1 MIEAAYPQTGL
12 PVWTEDEAGPFPT
25 APYPGQHGRPAG
37 EPVRFPH
44 EYLRAGTAKQLTLFH
59 PASGVVHSKGVT
71 STANAILHP
80 WLEAELAAI
89 LADLPE
95 PMVRAPE
102 ENRRCWAHEQAGL
115 IAPLSLPEDPPPLRL
130 LLVLDN
136 LTGQYTAAF
145 QRILKRRALDGQQPT
160 SPEEII
166 QWLEAAAR
174 GWNREPTPFVWGGKR
189 HERRMRT
196 PARRH
201 PLGGSAAQTEQALP
215 RRKAA

>member
-1 MIEAAYPQTGL
+1 M
-12 PVWTEDEAGPFPT
+12 
-25 APYPGQHGRPAG
+25 
-37 EPVRFPH
+37 VRI
-44 EYLRAGTAKQLTLFH
+44 
-59 PASGVVHSKGVT
+59 KGVK

-80 WLEAELAAI
+80 WLEAELAGI

-95 PMVRAPE
+95 PLVLPPE
-102 ENRRCWAHEQAGL
+102 ENRRCWARWQAGL

-136 LTGQYTAAF
+136 LTGHYTVAF
-145 QRILKRRALDGQQPT
+145 VRWLFAHGVMPLYTPVGGSWLNMAESIQRILKRRALDGQQPT
-160 SPEEII
+160 APEEII

-189 HERRMRT
+189 HERRLRAR
-196 PARRH
+196 ARRH
-201 PLGGSAAQTEQALP
+201 ALGGSGAETTQALP